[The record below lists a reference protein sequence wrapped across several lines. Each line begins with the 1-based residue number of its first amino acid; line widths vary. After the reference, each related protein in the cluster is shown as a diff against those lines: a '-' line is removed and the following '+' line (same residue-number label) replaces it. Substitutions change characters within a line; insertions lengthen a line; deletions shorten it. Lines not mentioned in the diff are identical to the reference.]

1 MTFRK
6 FKGIEYPVPGID
18 TAIQV
23 LRPGAKYD
31 LLCESGSMKFNEWID
46 EEGREP
52 PTFEEIG
59 LEIVREQKIYDYYE
73 YERNREKQYPDLKEQ
88 LDNLYHDIKNNNLN
102 NGEWIKSIDKVKLN
116 NPKPDTSPPK

>member
-1 MTFRK
+1 MSFRK

-31 LLCESGSMKFNEWID
+31 LISAGGIKFNEWID

-52 PTFEEIG
+52 PTSQEIG
-59 LEIVREQKIYDYYE
+59 LEIIREQKIYDYYE
-73 YERNREKQYPDLKEQ
+73 YERNREKQYPDLKDQ

-102 NGEWIKSIDKVKLN
+102 NCEWIKSIDKVKLD
-116 NPKPDTSPPK
+116 NPKPDTFPPK

>member
-1 MTFRK
+1 MCIR
-6 FKGIEYPVPGID
+6 D
-18 TAIQV
+18 
-23 LRPGAKYD
+23 
-31 LLCESGSMKFNEWID
+31 S

-52 PTFEEIG
+52 PTSQEIG
-59 LEIVREQKIYDYYE
+59 LEIIREQKIYDYYE

-102 NGEWIKSIDKVKLN
+102 NGEWIKSIDKVKLD

>member
-1 MTFRK
+1 MSFRK

-31 LLCESGSMKFNEWID
+31 LNSAGGIKFNEWID

-52 PTFEEIG
+52 PTSQEIG
-59 LEIVREQKIYDYYE
+59 LEIIREQKIYDYYE

-102 NGEWIKSIDKVKLN
+102 NGEWIKSIDKVKLD

>member
-31 LLCESGSMKFNEWID
+31 LISAGGIKFNEWID

-52 PTFEEIG
+52 PTSQEIG
-59 LEIVREQKIYDYYE
+59 LELIREQKIYDYYE

-102 NGEWIKSIDKVKLN
+102 KGEWIKSIDKVKLY
-116 NPKPDTSPPK
+116 NPKPDVSPPK